1 MTNEDR
7 RSLGIGLRIPS
18 WYSMAGM
25 FVYVK
30 AVSKGVPLA

>member
-1 MTNEDR
+1 MTNDDR
-7 RSLGIGLRIPS
+7 RMLGIELRIPS